1 MDEGLSS
8 MVDTWLVVRDIEL
21 NGERNRGMCIRKSRG
36 MNHSNKIREFV
47 ISDHGLDLVDV
58 CVGPEGILTG
68 SAREAH
74 QLLERTEQLLRNN
87 AVTTKNRELER
98 RRLVLESKIASLNA
112 EFESVQEE
120 LNKTNIED
128 ELKNDVIN
136 ENRMQLRQKRHQELS
151 TSFLNGRNKS

>member
-1 MDEGLSS
+1 
-8 MVDTWLVVRDIEL
+8 
-21 NGERNRGMCIRKSRG
+21 
-36 MNHSNKIREFV
+36 
-47 ISDHGLDLVDV
+47 
-58 CVGPEGILTG
+58 
-68 SAREAH
+68 
-74 QLLERTEQLLRNN
+74 LLERTEQLLRNN

-151 TSFLNGRNKS
+151 TGFLNGRNKS